1 MALICCTR
9 LLYCNVRYVL
19 QIPLASIRRTSDE
32 THTLYILARTL
43 VSFSFFFHG
52 RKIKFRKRSLE
63 GSINSLL
70 LPQSMI
76 VEFWLF
82 KTDENVMEWAFVWLL
97 NVSSWESCGKLFS
110 EEEEEEQIII
120 NSPPTWTLK

>member
-1 MALICCTR
+1 LSNFGY
-9 LLYCNVRYVL
+9 L
-19 QIPLASIRRTSDE
+19 
-32 THTLYILARTL
+32 
-43 VSFSFFFHG
+43 
-52 RKIKFRKRSLE
+52 
-63 GSINSLL
+63 
-70 LPQSMI
+70 
-76 VEFWLF
+76 